1 MALHGVNLGNWIVL
15 ERWMGGSPLSGANVE
30 DDHAFVLSV
39 PPKERDRRLRSHYD
53 TFVTQSTFAWLARA
67 GVALV
72 RIPVP
77 YHLFGTDHHV
87 ACLPWLDK
95 AFDWA
100 ERYDLRVLIDLHT
113 VPMSQNGFDNGG
125 YTGLCAWGRDESR
138 VRWTLDLLERIARRY
153 ATRQALWG
161 IEPLNEPTSWPV
173 FAAKALGH
181 AKAGHLERVLR
192 SWPLSRRGIERFYQ
206 EFYDRVRPIVG
217 PEVKL
222 VFHDRFSLRGWERFD
237 PGHGDNNVWMDTHAY
252 AAFSDARLKRH
263 DLAEY
268 LALVEHMAADIERMA
283 ANHPVLVGEWSLANH
298 ARDLALLKQQGDTD
312 KVRAWYRTFADAQL
326 AAWDRF
332 GGSCFWSLDVRAR
345 GRDDWSFGTCV
356 ERGWLSLG
364 QESMSPMPR
373 R

>member
-1 MALHGVNLGNWIVL
+1 
-15 ERWMGGSPLSGANVE
+15 
-30 DDHAFVLSV
+30 
-39 PPKERDRRLRSHYD
+39 LRSHYD
-53 TFVTQSTFAWLARA
+53 TFVTENTFAWLARA

-192 SWPLSRRGIERFYQ
+192 SWPTSRRRIERFYQ

-283 ANHPVLVGEWSLANH
+283 VHHPVLVGEWSLANH
-298 ARDLALLKQQGDTD
+298 ARDLTLLKQQGDAD
-312 KVRAWYRTFADAQL
+312 KIRAWYRTFADAQL

-332 GGSCFWSLDVRAR
+332 GSSCFWSLDVRAR

-364 QESMSPMPR
+364 QEEAFPMPR